1 MKSKKTKY
9 DYGVCE
15 ICNTRLQEKKIKQD
29 FWIRGKLIIVENIP
43 AGVCP
48 KCGEK
53 IVRAEVGRWIAKLIQ
68 DSDRI
73 AKARQ
78 ISVPSIKFKAE
89 KVAI

>member
-9 DYGVCE
+9 DYGECE
-15 ICNTRLQEKKIKQD
+15 ICNTRLQEKRIKQD
-29 FWIRGKLIIVENIP
+29 IWIRGKLIIVENIP

-68 DSDRI
+68 DSDRL